1 MVRDRQV
8 RTDPRGTTVAD
19 ISKVQAGFTY
29 QQGASHA
36 GSLRWDIGTDL
47 GDLHVYYGDSHDWT
61 GTGGSDVNLMDATD
75 DRFDDGNTSVAGGT
89 FYNTKAQILD
99 KFRGVGV
106 NNVSL
111 VVDSCAGA
119 ATRS

>member
-1 MVRDRQV
+1 MIGKYGQIPED
-8 RTDPRGTTVAD
+8 TTVAD
-19 ISKVQAGFTY
+19 ITKVQAGFTY
-29 QQGASHA
+29 QQQGASHT

-61 GTGGSDVNLMDATD
+61 GTSGTDVNLMDATD

-89 FYNTKAQILD
+89 FYNTRRRSSTSSRASASTTP
-99 KFRGVGV
+99 R
-106 NNVSL
+106 SPWT
-111 VVDSCAGA
+111 AAPA